1 MKQDSAM
8 LAMLA
13 SIEYAERF
21 EYIYLYDNIFKIPD
35 LFQLKALFYFVLIF
49 HRLLSS
55 FFFFF
60 IWERVSLYIFGY
72 PGTHSVNQAEWEP
85 GDPPAFVSWV
95 LDLKAYATTI
105 WSCWIFKKMCEF
117 MQCEKFWVTYIQVL
131 FSRY

>member
-1 MKQDSAM
+1 M

-55 FFFFF
+55 FFFFSF
-60 IWERVSLYIFGY
+60 EKEFLCISLAILEL
-72 PGTHSVNQAEWEP
+72 T
-85 GDPPAFVSWV
+85 
-95 LDLKAYATTI
+95 L
-105 WSCWIFKKMCEF
+105 
-117 MQCEKFWVTYIQVL
+117 
-131 FSRY
+131 